1 MPRLPP
7 TITASEHHLP
17 SQQLTAG
24 TISIQHFHD
33 ITLTLCT
40 NPTWQYSATSFHNFI
55 TIFYIL
61 IQHTVRLLELPDSRQ
76 RWQTAG
82 RSIGLTFPGRET
94 KTVLPLSLLHT
105 YAVLT
110 FLHRLITSFGY
121 AQYCHYNAQG
131 MCCQP
136 NKQWTTPVIALEV
149 SRPENGAD
157 HSPSSGH
164 G

>member
-1 MPRLPP
+1 MHQSYLAVQCHLLPQLHYHFLHINSTHCAAVRTSRLKA
-7 TITASEHHLP
+7 TLADRRTEHWADV
-17 SQQLTAG
+17 SRAG
-24 TISIQHFHD
+24 
-33 ITLTLCT
+33 
-40 NPTWQYSATSFHNFI
+40 N
-55 TIFYIL
+55 
-61 IQHTVRLLELPDSRQ
+61 
-76 RWQTAG
+76 
-82 RSIGLTFPGRET
+82 

-105 YAVLT
+105 YAILT
-110 FLHRLITSFGY
+110 FLHRLITLFGY